1 MGLHYGVQGGK
12 IVRNYLDGTNVII
25 RVLVRGRQ
33 RIKVRDRDLTAEVE
47 VTETEI

>member
-1 MGLHYGVQGGK
+1 MG
-12 IVRNYLDGTNVII
+12 NVAGQPGWSNII
-25 RVLVRGRQ
+25 PRVLVRGRQ